1 MENICTVRALRR
13 KTKPSARCGRNT
25 AQPVKKR
32 ATRNGGHGFLN
43 HTFKPFWLFDG
54 NKERAETEYFRSLEN
69 LCKYY
74 DLLIP
79 DVNGLSFPQNIYKSW
94 SVTNERVKA
103 INKKLDC
110 IILKDDTHEAVLATI
125 NQYDTGRTLYYIPV
139 KPLWKWVSN
148 AQQQPV
154 AEVVTAI
161 FAYLYQ
167 VVQIPMYSD
176 YNTFLADQYRYVEDM
191 INEEMYEDDAEETAY
206 KEVQLDELS
215 TLQNS
220 GIKLGRLMDEKI
232 RLEQMEDTVLNYA
245 NAEVRDNDLAILAIE
260 FVQLYK
266 AYPNRSIYDAI
277 RPDLYYPD
285 VNERIKADEY
295 ISFYWSGN
303 DTVIET
309 VMSMID
315 CSFQEMGITDEPI
328 DVVLFDNPDLTTRE
342 SFGFESRFFP
352 LLDRLCTFLNQYD
365 DYN

>member
-1 MENICTVRALRR
+1 MENLCTVRQLRR
-13 KTKPSARCGRNT
+13 KTKPTTGCGRNT
-25 AQPVKKR
+25 AQSFKKR
-32 ATRNGGHGFLN
+32 TARHSGNGFLN

-54 NKERAETEYFRSLEN
+54 NTERAETEYFRSLEN

-74 DLLIP
+74 DLQIP
-79 DVNGLSFPQNIYKSW
+79 DVSGVSFPQNIYQSW
-94 SVTNERVKA
+94 SITNERVKA

-110 IILKDDTHEAVLATI
+110 IILKDDSHEAVLATI
-125 NQYDTGRTLYYIPV
+125 NQFDTGRMLYYIPV
-139 KPLWKWVSN
+139 KPLWKWVSE
-148 AQQQPV
+148 AEQQPV
-154 AEVVTAI
+154 ADVVTAI

-191 INEEMYEDDAEETAY
+191 INEEMNEDDAEDTAC
-206 KEVQLDELS
+206 KEEQLDELS

-220 GIKLGRLMDEKI
+220 GIKLGRLMDEKH
-232 RLEQMEDTVLNYA
+232 RLENIEDIVLNYA
-245 NAEVRDNDLAILAIE
+245 NSEVRDNDLAILAIE
-260 FVQLYK
+260 FVQLYQ
-266 AYPNRSIYDAI
+266 AYPTRNMFDAI
-277 RPDLYYPD
+277 RPDLYYPNI
-285 VNERIKADEY
+285 NERIKADEY

-328 DVVLFDNPDLTTRE
+328 DVVLFDNPETAEQE

-365 DYN
+365 H

>member
-1 MENICTVRALRR
+1 MENLRTVRQLRS

-25 AQPVKKR
+25 AQPLKKR
-32 ATRNGGHGFLN
+32 ASRHGRNGFLN

-54 NKERAETEYFRSLEN
+54 NIERAETEYFRSLEN

-74 DLLIP
+74 DLQIP
-79 DVNGLSFPQNIYKSW
+79 DVSDVSFPQNIYQSW
-94 SVTNERVKA
+94 SITNERVKA

-110 IILKDDTHEAVLATI
+110 IIVKDDNHEAVLATV
-125 NQYDTGRTLYYIPV
+125 NQFDTGRMLYYIPV
-139 KPLWKWVSN
+139 KPLWKWVSD

-167 VVQIPMYSD
+167 VVQLPMYSD
-176 YNTFLADQYRYVEDM
+176 YETFLADQYRYVEDM
-191 INEEMYEDDAEETAY
+191 INEEMNEDDAEETAY
-206 KEVQLDELS
+206 REEQLDELS

-220 GIKLGRLMDEKI
+220 GIKLGRLMGEKF
-232 RLEQMEDTVLNYA
+232 RLENIEDTVLNYA
-245 NAEVRDNDLAILAIE
+245 NTELRDNDLAILAIE

-266 AYPNRSIYDAI
+266 SYPNRNMFDAI
-277 RPDLYYPD
+277 RPDLYYPE
-285 VNERIKADEY
+285 VNERIKADQY

-303 DTVIET
+303 DSVIET

-328 DVVLFDNPDLTTRE
+328 DVVLFDNPAKAKQE

-365 DYN
+365 N